1 MVKNALLSKE
11 QALLITNVSLQIVRG
26 MMTLYAETDQKGKA
40 SVVLEFKKV
49 LTSYL
54 ESALSEHIVPKM

>member
-1 MVKNALLSKE
+1 
-11 QALLITNVSLQIVRG
+11 
-26 MMTLYAETDQKGKA
+26 MMTLYAETDQKARA

-54 ESALSEHIVPKM
+54 ENALGA